1 MKIFRKELTNNEII
15 FYVRRALWILLAWTL
30 ISNIIFLYDYA
41 TLVSANA
48 LTSNFD
54 LEVSFKANLL
64 VSIVA
69 GLFGGIFTVNIME
82 LWLRKYAFWKALI
95 FITIL
100 YVVIAMVVGTI
111 GAYYFYSDS
120 LGLAVG
126 SQELLDRVLQFYT
139 EHIFIK
145 NFVIWLFIVLLTLIV
160 LMINDKYGPGVF
172 PDYLMGRYFLPKN
185 ETRIFMFA
193 DIRDATRIAEKLG
206 EQEYF
211 NFLKDFFNDIAPAI
225 MQTKG
230 EVYQYVGDEVVIT
243 WKMKN
248 GVKNANALRCYYRM
262 KNIIYKKSVR
272 YYKRYNA
279 LPDFKVGF
287 HYGQVMVGE
296 LGKIK
301 RDIAFSG
308 DVLNTTARIQGMCND
323 KGVDILAS
331 KAFAD
336 LLKKLPKNTRVVKVG
351 DELLKG
357 KSEQVSLVTF
367 DRDISAK

>member
-1 MKIFRKELTNNEII
+1 MKLFKRELTNNEIL
-15 FYVRRALWILLAWTL
+15 FYVRRALWILFAWML
-30 ISNIIFLYDYA
+30 VANIIFLYDYA
-41 TLVSANA
+41 TLVSADA
-48 LTSNFD
+48 LTSDFD
-54 LEVSFKANLL
+54 FEVSFKANLL
-64 VSIVA
+64 VSIMA
-69 GLFGGIFTVNIME
+69 GLIGGIFTVNIME
-82 LWLRKYAFWKALI
+82 LWLRKYAFWRALLY
-95 FITIL
+95 ITAL
-100 YVVIAMVVGTI
+100 YVAIAFIVGTV
-111 GAYYFYSDS
+111 GAYYYYADY
-120 LGLAVG
+120 LGLQLT
-126 SQELLDRVLQFYT
+126 SDLLFDRVISFYT

-145 NFVIWLFIVLLTLIV
+145 NFVVWLFIVILTLII

-172 PDYLMGRYFLPKN
+172 PDYLMGRYFHPKT

-262 KNIIYKKSVR
+262 KNIIYKKSVK

-287 HYGQVMVGE
+287 HYGQVTVGE

-308 DVLNTTARIQGMCND
+308 DVLNTTARIQSMCNE

-331 KAFAD
+331 KAFASI
-336 LLKKLPKNTRVVKVG
+336 LPKLPGTTRVVTVG
-351 DELLKG
+351 EELLKG
-357 KSEQVSLVTF
+357 KKEEVSLVTF
-367 DRDISAK
+367 EQGNIN

>member
-1 MKIFRKELTNNEII
+1 MKIFKKELTKNEIF

-30 ISNIIFLYDYA
+30 ISNLIFLYDYL
-41 TLVSANA
+41 TLVSASA
-48 LTSNFD
+48 LTSDFD
-54 LEVSFKANLL
+54 FEVSFKANLL
-64 VSIVA
+64 VSIMA
-69 GLFGGIFTVNIME
+69 GLIGGIFTVNIME
-82 LWLRKYAFWKALI
+82 LWLRRYAFWKALI
-95 FITIL
+95 LITLLYIIIAFI
-100 YVVIAMVVGTI
+100 VGTI
-111 GAYYFYSDS
+111 GAYYYYADY
-120 LGLAVG
+120 LGLHFT
-126 SQELLDRVLQFYT
+126 SQALFDQVLAFYG
-139 EHIFIK
+139 EYIFLK
-145 NFVIWLFIVLLTLIV
+145 NFVVWLFIVILTLIV

-206 EQEYF
+206 EKEYF

-248 GVKNANALRCYYRM
+248 GIKNGNAIRCFYRM
-262 KNIIYKKSVR
+262 KNIIYKKSIK
-272 YYKRYNA
+272 YYKRYSA

-308 DVLNTTARIQGMCND
+308 DVLNTTARIQSLCNE
-323 KGVDILAS
+323 KEVDILAS
-331 KAFAD
+331 KAFAN
-336 LLKKLPKNTRVVKVG
+336 LFKKLPRNTHMISMG
-351 DELLKG
+351 SELLKG
-357 KSEQVSLVTF
+357 KKDEIELVSFQQGNVN
-367 DRDISAK
+367 

>member
-1 MKIFRKELTNNEII
+1 MIEFFERYNRNEVL
-15 FYVRRALWILLAWTL
+15 FYVRRAIWILLSWVLVA
-30 ISNIIFLYDYA
+30 NVIFFYDYSI
-41 TLVSANA
+41 LKISEG
-48 LTSNFD
+48 LDSNFD
-54 LEVSFKANLL
+54 FETSFKANLL
-64 VSIVA
+64 VSIIA
-69 GLFGGIFTVNIME
+69 GLVGGIFTVNVME

-95 FITIL
+95 FITFL
-100 YVVIAMVVGTI
+100 YMGIAFLIGTI
-111 GAYYFYSDS
+111 GAYYYYSDY
-120 LGLAVG
+120 LGLALN
-126 SQELLDRVLQFYT
+126 SLELFQRVLEFYT
-139 EHIFIK
+139 EPLFIK
-145 NFVIWLFIVLLTLIV
+145 NFVAWLFITILTLII

-206 EQEYF
+206 EHEYF

-225 MQTKG
+225 MQTRG

-262 KNIIYKKSVR
+262 KSIIYKKSVK

-308 DVLNTTARIQGMCND
+308 DVLNTTARIQATCND
-323 KGVDILAS
+323 RGVDILAS
-331 KAFAD
+331 KAFSD
-336 LLKKLPKNTRVVKVG
+336 ILGKLPRGVHRVPQDG
-351 DELLKG
+351 AMLKG
-357 KSEQVSLVTF
+357 KAEEVALVSFERGTT
-367 DRDISAK
+367 